1 MNKEAAFQAWA
12 DGFGIPAYAENAV
25 PKDAEEPYMTYYL
38 PTAMFGDGEQ
48 AATLSLWYRTTSEAK
63 PNAKA
68 REIGEALGIGGT
80 CLPCDEGLVWVKRGQ
95 PFSQPV
101 DSGDNAVKRRYINI
115 SIEFVT
121 NY

>member
-12 DGFGIPAYAENAV
+12 EGFDIPAYAENAV
-25 PKDAEEPYMTYYL
+25 PEDAEEPYMTYYF

-48 AATLSLWYRTTSEAK
+48 AATLNLWYRTTSEAE
-63 PNAKA
+63 PNSKA
-68 REIGEALGIGGT
+68 REIGKALARGGAIAM
-80 CLPCDEGLVWVKRGQ
+80 
-95 PFSQPV
+95 

>member
-12 DGFGIPAYAENAV
+12 EGFGIPAYAENAV
-25 PKDAEEPYMTYYL
+25 PEDAEEPYMTYYF

-48 AATLSLWYRTTSEAK
+48 AATLSLWYRTTSEAE

-101 DSGDNAVKRRYINI
+101 DSGDNAVKRRYINL